1 MHIVLIETSW
11 NVKVELQIE
20 RFFDS
25 LVLIETSWNV
35 KEKKRKKHHKG
46 IIGINRNIVECKVG
60 YDVAESTRAAGINR
74 NIVECKDT
82 SHLKKSHK
90 GCVLIETSWN
100 VKQIRQLEK
109 TKLELC
115 INRNIVECK
124 VH

>member
-74 NIVECKDT
+74 NIVECK
-82 SHLKKSHK
+82 
-90 GCVLIETSWN
+90 G
-100 VKQIRQLEK
+100 VKTGSTFEAAM
-109 TKLELC
+109 C

-124 VH
+124 VASALILTEAYKY